1 MRVVRVQ
8 HLSYRDA
15 TNDWYELLLGRLKQ
29 FDGILQPVV
38 KQDLRASGPLH
49 DFVAQCQTLQRLP
62 SRWLVSMWFIEL
74 SLLGAYAP
82 KSFVWMKLP
91 CQVWYQT

>member
-1 MRVVRVQ
+1 MR
-8 HLSYRDA
+8 HLRYRGP

-29 FDGILQPVV
+29 FEGILQPVV

-49 DFVAQCQTLQRLP
+49 DFVAQGQTLRRLP
-62 SRWLVSMWFIEL
+62 SPWLVSMWFMEL

-82 KSFVWMKLP
+82 KSFA
-91 CQVWYQT
+91 